1 MRGQRINPNRYT
13 NPGMI
18 QGILQQLRLSWRLI
32 RDPRVPAPLKALIP
46 GLVTLYAVSP
56 VDIVPDFLI
65 GLGQLDDLGII
76 LAGLALFIKLAP
88 RAVVAEHE
96 AAITGRGGA
105 GGGRA
110 DFIEVDYTVEDRRQ
124 GAR

>member
-1 MRGQRINPNRYT
+1 MRGQRINANRYT
-13 NPGMI
+13 KPGMI
-18 QGILQQLRLSWRLI
+18 QGILRQLRLSWRLI

-56 VDIVPDFLI
+56 LDIVPDFLI

-96 AAITGRGGA
+96 AALA

-124 GAR
+124 GTR